1 MFTRFAFLAAVAFAA
16 GCTSGD
22 GPRAVPANVA
32 DTQPH
37 AVPARST
44 SLVTLPGPARGFAKL
59 PDRGDLLAY
68 PGGIVRQDGA
78 YAWHRA
84 ELSEEH
90 ALRAIAGGRLRVT
103 TPEGEILDF
112 QYDRHIEHPSG
123 DWTWIGHRPG
133 HEGEQTILTFGAQAA
148 YGSIAQSGKPALR
161 LAVRDGVSWLVETD
175 PAKVAGIV
183 NAATRPQRPDYHIVP
198 ESELPRRAASV
209 VAAADGATT
218 SPGTGV
224 ATSAAASTAAATT
237 IDLVIGYTGGFASAH
252 GGTSGAT
259 TRLNYLVDV
268 ANAAYGNSKVD
279 AQVRLVKAMK
289 VTYTDT
295 NSNDTALEQLSGYKS
310 GSGPVTPN
318 AAFNALRAA
327 REQYGADLVSLVR
340 DFRDPEQDGCG
351 LAWLLGGGLQGI
363 GAGEGWDELGYSV
376 IGDGT
381 DVGSDGKSY
390 YCQDET
396 LAHELGHNMGAAH
409 DKETAKGDD
418 GVLDNPDDYGAYSY
432 SFGYKT
438 GAGSGNFYTVMAY
451 GDTGQAIYR
460 VFSNPGITFCGGHPC
475 GVANQAD
482 NARALRQTVPA
493 VAQFRMSTQ
502 TLVGDQLAPGITSS
516 DINGDGYDDLFYR
529 NGGQFVYWLM
539 HGKARLGWKQFTVKA
554 DTAFAGYGDFDGNGK
569 GDLVWIDANRNVFLW
584 LGNGSGFSS
593 KSTYTHG
600 AGWLLAGIADSNG
613 DGRDD
618 MLWYNPQLQQL
629 VVWYMNGFTRTS
641 YRKFTVP
648 AGYRFAGSGD
658 FNGDGKGDLLWDN
671 AARDLYMWIGS
682 GTSFDSTYLRT
693 YQSGWT
699 LIGTRDINGDGRS
712 DMQWR
717 NQSSGEVTYWLMDGP
732 TLSFFRLLTMSRSF
746 QSEGAGDFNG
756 DGFADLIWRNDAREL
771 YISFGDGYG
780 FSNVYVATN
789 TEGWSVLN

>member
-1 MFTRFAFLAAVAFAA
+1 
-16 GCTSGD
+16 
-22 GPRAVPANVA
+22 
-32 DTQPH
+32 
-37 AVPARST
+37 
-44 SLVTLPGPARGFAKL
+44 
-59 PDRGDLLAY
+59 
-68 PGGIVRQDGA
+68 
-78 YAWHRA
+78 
-84 ELSEEH
+84 
-90 ALRAIAGGRLRVT
+90 
-103 TPEGEILDF
+103 
-112 QYDRHIEHPSG
+112 
-123 DWTWIGHRPG
+123 
-133 HEGEQTILTFGAQAA
+133 
-148 YGSIAQSGKPALR
+148 
-161 LAVRDGVSWLVETD
+161 
-175 PAKVAGIV
+175 
-183 NAATRPQRPDYHIVP
+183 
-198 ESELPRRAASV
+198 
-209 VAAADGATT
+209 
-218 SPGTGV
+218 
-224 ATSAAASTAAATT
+224 
-237 IDLVIGYTGGFASAH
+237 
-252 GGTSGAT
+252 
-259 TRLNYLVDV
+259 
-268 ANAAYGNSKVD
+268 
-279 AQVRLVKAMK
+279 
-289 VTYTDT
+289 
-295 NSNDTALEQLSGYKS
+295 
-310 GSGPVTPN
+310 
-318 AAFNALRAA
+318 
-327 REQYGADLVSLVR
+327 
-340 DFRDPEQDGCG
+340 
-351 LAWLLGGGLQGI
+351 
-363 GAGEGWDELGYSV
+363 
-376 IGDGT
+376 
-381 DVGSDGKSY
+381 
-390 YCQDET
+390 
-396 LAHELGHNMGAAH
+396 MGAAH

>member
-1 MFTRFAFLAAVAFAA
+1 MFRRLALLAAVAIAA

-22 GPRAVPANVA
+22 GPRVAPSHLADAHAQSLPDGGTGLAALPA
-32 DTQPH
+32 
-37 AVPARST
+37 
-44 SLVTLPGPARGFAKL
+44 PARGFAKL

-78 YAWHRA
+78 YTWHRA

-103 TPEGEILDF
+103 TPEGEVLDF
-112 QYDRHIEHPSG
+112 QYDRHVEHATG

-148 YGSIAQSGKPALR
+148 FGSIAQPGKPPLR
-161 LAVRDGVSWLVETD
+161 LVVRDGASWLVETD
-175 PAKVAGIV
+175 PVKVAAIV
-183 NAATRPQRPDYHIVP
+183 NAATRPKRPDYHIVA
-198 ESELPRRAASV
+198 ESELPRRAPGV
-209 VAAADGATT
+209 VAAADGASSAPATGTT
-218 SPGTGV
+218 GS
-224 ATSAAASTAAATT
+224 ATAASAATT
-237 IDLVIGYTGGFASAH
+237 VDLVIGYTAGFASAQ
-252 GGTSGAT
+252 GGTSAAT

-279 AQVRLVKAMK
+279 AQVRLVKAMQ
-289 VTYTDT
+289 VNYTDT

-318 AAFNALRAA
+318 AAFDALRAA

-376 IGDGT
+376 VGDGIDAGT
-381 DVGSDGKSY
+381 DGKNY
-390 YCQDET
+390 YCLDET
-396 LAHELGHNMGAAH
+396 LAHEMGHNMGAAH
-409 DKETAKGDD
+409 DRETAKGDD
-418 GVLDNPDDYGAYSY
+418 GVLDNPDDYGAYAY
-432 SFGYKT
+432 SFGYK
-438 GAGSGNFYTVMAY
+438 AGSTAGNFYTVMAY
-451 GDTGQAIYR
+451 GDTGQTIYR

-482 NARALRQTVPA
+482 NARTLRQTAPA
-493 VAQFRMSTQ
+493 VAQFRMGSQ
-502 TLVGDQLAPGITSS
+502 ASLGSDLAPGIASS
-516 DINGDGYDDLFYR
+516 DINGDGYDDLFFR

-539 HGKARLGWKQFTVKA
+539 HGKARLGWKQYTVKA

-569 GDLVWIDANRNVFLW
+569 ADLVWIDASRNVFMW
-584 LGNGSGFSS
+584 LGNGSGF
-593 KSTYTHG
+593 TYKLTHTHG
-600 AGWLLAGIADSNG
+600 AEWTLAGVADING
-613 DGRDD
+613 DRRDD
-618 MLWYNPQLQQL
+618 LLWYSPQLQQL
-629 VVWYMNGFTRTS
+629 VVWYMNGFTRTG
-641 YRKFTVP
+641 YRVFAVP
-648 AGYRFAGSGD
+648 AGYHFAGSGD

-682 GTSFDSTYLRT
+682 GTSFSSTYLRT
-693 YQSGWT
+693 YQSGWN

-712 DMQWR
+712 DLQWR
-717 NQSSGEVTYWLMDGP
+717 NQSSSEVTYWLMNGTALD
-732 TLSFFRLLTMSRSF
+732 FYRLFNIDPGLRS
-746 QSEGAGDFNG
+746 QGAGDLNG

-780 FSNVYVATN
+780 FTTIYVATN
-789 TEGWSVLN
+789 TVGWSVLN